1 MGLLTKGNPLSWNDI
16 VLIRE
21 KIHMAALVELLQI
34 FELNKDRQGDSF
46 MWGDELDLIIQI
58 NIFKSLVLNISERR
72 QSRTFISIPIFRDT
86 ATPSPFCDVTFENKS
101 NIIDDHIHLDSSMAG
116 LGCCCIQV
124 IFQAESLKENLKL
137 HDELLPLTRI
147 M

>member
-46 MWGDELDLIIQI
+46 MW
-58 NIFKSLVLNISERR
+58 V
-72 QSRTFISIPIFRDT
+72 FRDT